1 VFNNNEVPRGQE
13 VNMAGYDASVDVVV
27 AVIGSTEGCDES
39 KGGIRVTLNRY
50 NGGALKV
57 GMVRMRT
64 KKDGVEKFGKLGRML
79 PDEATAVLPYLAQAV
94 AAAATE
100 VAEAE
105 AEEAPEPAPEP
116 VVDEEPAPEPVVDE
130 EPAPAPAVDE
140 EDEEDGEEPT
150 PEESVRH
157 MSKADLREICE
168 DLGIDD
174 PPKGIARLR
183 KVVADAW
190 RAAA

>member
-1 VFNNNEVPRGQE
+1 
-13 VNMAGYDASVDVVV
+13 MAGYDASVDVVV

-57 GMVRMRT
+57 GMVRIRT
-64 KKDGVEKFGKLGRML
+64 KKDGTEKFGKLGRML

-94 AAAATE
+94 AAAAAE
-100 VAEAE
+100 EAE
-105 AEEAPEPAPEP
+105 VVAEEAPEPAPEP
-116 VVDEEPAPEPVVDE
+116 VVAEEAPEPAPEPVVAE
-130 EPAPAPAVDE
+130 EGE
-140 EDEEDGEEPT
+140 EGGEEPT
-150 PEESVRH
+150 PEETVRH

>member
-1 VFNNNEVPRGQE
+1 
-13 VNMAGYDASVDVVV
+13 MAGYDASVDVVV

-116 VVDEEPAPEPVVDE
+116 VVDEEPAP
-130 EPAPAPAVDE
+130 APAVDE